1 LPVVMKLMSP
11 GDNMMSD
18 NNSSCATNN
27 HT

>member
-1 LPVVMKLMSP
+1 VMKLMSP